1 MEITHQPKHRP
12 SRDRRGFTL
21 IELLVVIAIISLLVS
36 VLAPMLSGARQQA
49 RLAQCLAQL
58 HVLGQGLNIYVDE
71 NNGML
76 PPSRLPKW
84 GSKPC
89 EPAATIYGR
98 LKYRPTFI
106 ASMSM
111 SVGVPP
117 FDDPKA
123 CKNEIDVHGR
133 KGDRQRY
140 SYGVYVCPTVADW
153 KDERNGSYGYNYQF
167 LGNSRLLNESVLESY
182 KNWPV
187 RLNRVRF
194 PGRTIAF
201 GDSMGTAASYPPMAR
216 RPYTDDWNITDES
229 VLGNE
234 GFNLDPPRVD
244 PVSGEMASL
253 PEHRSA
259 LDPRHRGWANV
270 LWVDG
275 HASAVTLTQVGY
287 RFNPD
292 GSVAFDGDNSQWSGN
307 ALDEPW
313 TPNFKP

>member
-1 MEITHQPKHRP
+1 MGGT
-12 SRDRRGFTL
+12 RRSTNRLECNQSGFTL

-36 VLAPMLSGARQQA
+36 VLAPTLSGARQQA

-76 PPSRLPKW
+76 LPSRLPKW

-89 EPAATIYGR
+89 DPSAYIYGR
-98 LKYRPTFI
+98 LKFRPTFV

-123 CKNEIDVHGR
+123 CKGEIDMHGER
-133 KGDRQRY
+133 GDRQNY
-140 SYGVYVCPTVADW
+140 SYGVYVCPSVSDW
-153 KDERNGSYGYNYQF
+153 TDERNGSYGYNYQF
-167 LGNSRLLNESVLESY
+167 LGNSRLLNESVLDSY

-187 RLNRVRF
+187 RLNVVRF

-201 GDSMGTAASYPPMAR
+201 GDSMGTAASWPPMAR
-216 RPYTDDWNITDES
+216 LPYENNGRDAQQ
-229 VLGNE
+229 LGDE

-244 PVSGEMASL
+244 PIAGEMASL

-259 LDPRHRGWANV
+259 LDPRHRGFANV

-313 TPNFKP
+313 TPNFTP